1 MRAILISAIFLLTG
15 ISGIAASEVPPL
27 PVKQFETPEQRQ
39 AVKDYVAQTEAYRQ
53 AYANYRRE
61 TAKYWDRISSDRTA
75 RRRKRAR
82 GETITLADY
91 VLDQPPEY
99 TGPAAP
105 QLPSFL
111 PPPQRA
117 GKPDGDDD
125 STLPMVPDFKRYAK
139 QHFGFEPELPVDE
152 MDYKLAYAWTAL
164 ENGITKDQ
172 AVRIYGFEAS
182 GNGTYDVQAG
192 LESKEAIAAGRKPI
206 STALGYN
213 QLLVANTIG
222 LVSKHGPG
230 ILEKLQERHAAA
242 KGPRRENLERKIAAF
257 RKMIKYANSM
267 PYRWSHHVRA
277 SRGSKGRALHAL
289 ILDVDIGPLLQTQK
303 LVNSISYAKRLGYD
317 KRLSAAEL
325 EMLNLTGDG
334 NGFDMISL
342 PQSMRVKVPTA
353 NFFQQNGYERNPVA
367 RKNNTVAELLA
378 ATDRKMDYHV
388 ALDGGQQML
397 HAFDTLM
404 ERRQSRNEPT
414 SATATQ

>member
-15 ISGIAASEVPPL
+15 ISGSAASEVPPL
-27 PVKQFETPEQRQ
+27 PVKQFETTEQRQ
-39 AVKDYVAQTEAYRQ
+39 AVKDYVAQTQAYRQ
-53 AYANYRRE
+53 AYAKYRRE
-61 TAKYWDRISSDRTA
+61 TAKYWDRISTERTA
-75 RRRKRAR
+75 RRRKRAK

-99 TGPAAP
+99 AGPPAP
-105 QLPSFL
+105 QLPPFL
-111 PPPQRA
+111 PPPLRA
-117 GKPDGDDD
+117 ERPDSDDD
-125 STLPMVPDFKRYAK
+125 STLPMVPDFLRYAK
-139 QHFGFEPELPVDE
+139 RYFGFEPELPVDE

-164 ENGITKDQ
+164 QNGIGKDQ

-222 LVSKHGPG
+222 LVSQHGKDF
-230 ILEKLQERHAAA
+230 LEKLDERRAAS
-242 KGPRRENLERKIAAF
+242 KGPRRANLEQKIAGL
-257 RKMIKYANSM
+257 RKMMSYARSM
-267 PYRWSHHVRA
+267 PYRWSNHVKA
-277 SRGSKGRALHAL
+277 SRGAKGRALHAL

-317 KRLSAAEL
+317 KRLTAAEL

-334 NGFDMISL
+334 NGFDMISM
-342 PQSMRVKVPTA
+342 PHAMRVKVPTA
-353 NFFQQNGYERNPVA
+353 NFFQQNGYERNSVA

-378 ATDRKMDYHV
+378 ATDRKMDYHA
-388 ALDGGQQML
+388 ALDGGRQME
-397 HAFDTLM
+397 HAFETLM
-404 ERRQSRNEPT
+404 ERGQPRTEAT
-414 SATATQ
+414 SASTTQ